1 VFAHPHL
8 WLCIYPTPGGAA
20 LVLDC
25 SDAVSVLTRG
35 ESSSTGFCC
44 DVEMDDLKS
53 FVVDCA
59 ADARKCVPSLHPTAL
74 RTEKSLVRFGFG
86 LGDELTPPFYH
97 PRPISLTCTNG
108 YTYAAKVWALC
119 FVQGPF

>member
-59 ADARKCVPSLHPTAL
+59 ADARKCVPSLAPFTLPPSVLKRVWCDSDSGWEMSSRRRFTTHAQ
-74 RTEKSLVRFGFG
+74 SL
-86 LGDELTPPFYH
+86 
-97 PRPISLTCTNG
+97 
-108 YTYAAKVWALC
+108 
-119 FVQGPF
+119 